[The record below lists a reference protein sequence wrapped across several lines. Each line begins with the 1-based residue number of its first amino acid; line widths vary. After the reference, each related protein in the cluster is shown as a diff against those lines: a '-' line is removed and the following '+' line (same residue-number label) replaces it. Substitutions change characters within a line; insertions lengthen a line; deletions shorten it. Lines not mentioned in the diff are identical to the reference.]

1 MSANESTKITRR
13 HFIKGAGYAIA
24 GAATLSSGLIAR
36 AAAPAKLT
44 VFNLPTFSQKVD
56 KMLNDSLVEWAA
68 KNNVKA
74 EYTVMEFV
82 QLQQQLGAAI
92 QAKVPP
98 DIVMLM
104 EDTLH
109 YYVRQGALIDV
120 SDLVTDL
127 AREGGGLMDTT
138 KAIVTS
144 NNKSYGVPLWN
155 NPWPLYVRTDLLK
168 KANAKVPTNW
178 DEILKVSLAVQHPPD
193 LYGYGMTLGSAADT
207 ALNYAPIL
215 WSFNGSFFTKDAKTS
230 LLNTKANI
238 EALKVVKSWWDKGI
252 IPPGSLGWD
261 AGGNNKIYQSGQ
273 ACFICNPP
281 SVYAALVS
289 SDPELAKNTL
299 LAPMPYFTPI
309 DGWQWAIPKD
319 SKNIDLAK
327 KCLRE
332 WMKPAAIETFIEQ
345 DTYRC
350 PPYRGL
356 YEKPYW
362 QQSDL
367 LKQFKKFLD
376 TGRLQ
381 SWPSPPT
388 PATGEM
394 INSNVV
400 PNMLAA
406 MIVDKRTP
414 EEAAE
419 RGHKQLQEILG
430 KYK

>member
-1 MSANESTKITRR
+1 MSADETTKITRR
-13 HFIKGAGYAIA
+13 QFIKGTGYATV
-24 GAATLSSGLIAR
+24 GAATLSSGLLSAY
-36 AAAPAKLT
+36 AAPAKLT
-44 VFNLPTFSQKVD
+44 VFGMSTFSKKVD
-56 KMLNDSLVEWAA
+56 KMLNDSLMEWAA
-68 KNNVKA
+68 KNGVTA
-74 EYTVMEFV
+74 EYSVLETT
-82 QLQQQLGAAI
+82 QLQQQLGAGI

-98 DIVMLM
+98 DIVVLM

-109 YYVRQGALIDV
+109 YYIRMGALIDV
-120 SDLVTDL
+120 SDVVNDL
-127 AREGGGLMDTT
+127 AREGGGLMDAA

-144 NNKSYGVPLWN
+144 NNKIYGVPLWN

-168 KANAKVPTNW
+168 KANAEVPTNW
-178 DEILKVSLAVQHPPD
+178 DEILKVSLAVQRPPD
-193 LYGYGMTLGSAADT
+193 LYGYGMTLGSAGDT
-207 ALNYAPIL
+207 TSNYAPIL
-215 WSFNGSFFTKDAKTS
+215 WSFKGSFFTEDAKKS

-238 EALKVVKSWWDKGI
+238 EALKVVKSWWDAKI

-332 WMKPAAIETFIEQ
+332 WMKPAAIQAFIEQ
-345 DTYRC
+345 DIYRC
-350 PPYRGL
+350 PPYKGL

-376 TGRLQ
+376 TGRFN

-388 PATGEM
+388 PVTGEM

-400 PNMLAA
+400 PNMIAA
-406 MIVDKRTP
+406 MLVEKRTP

-419 RGHKQLQEILG
+419 RGHKQLQEMLD

>member
-1 MSANESTKITRR
+1 MFSDKTITITRR
-13 HFIKGAGYAIA
+13 QFIKGAGYAVA
-24 GAATLSSGLIAR
+24 GAATLSAGPRSVH
-36 AAAPAKLT
+36 AAPANLT
-44 VFNLPTFSQKVD
+44 VFGIPTFSQKVD
-56 KMLNDSLVEWAA
+56 KMLNDSLAEWAA

-74 EYTVMEFV
+74 EYTVMESS

-92 QAKVPP
+92 QAKSPP
-98 DIVMLM
+98 DIVVLM

-109 YYVRQGALIDV
+109 YYIRQGALIDV
-120 SDLVTDL
+120 SDVVSDL
-127 AREGGGLMDTT
+127 AREGGGLMDATT
-138 KAIVTS
+138 AIIS
-144 NNKSYGVPLWN
+144 SKNKMFGVPLWN

-178 DEILKVSLAVQHPPD
+178 DEILKVSLAVQNPPQ
-193 LYGYGMTLGSAADT
+193 LYGFGITLGPTGDT
-207 ALNYAPIL
+207 TSNYVPIL
-215 WSFNGSFFTKDAKTS
+215 WSFKGSLFTEDAKKS
-230 LLNTKANI
+230 LLNTQANI
-238 EALKVVKSWWDKGI
+238 EALKVIKSWWDAKI

-261 AGGNNKIYQSGQ
+261 AGGNNKIYQSAQ

-332 WMKPAAIETFIEQ
+332 WMKPNTIQSFIEQ
-345 DTYRC
+345 DIYRC
-350 PPYRGL
+350 PPYKGL

-362 QQSDL
+362 QRSGL
-367 LKQFKKFLD
+367 LKQFKTFLD
-376 TGRLQ
+376 TGRFL

-394 INSNVV
+394 TNSNVL
-400 PNMLAA
+400 PNMIAA
-406 MIVDKRTP
+406 MLVEKRTP

-419 RGHKQLQEILG
+419 RGHKHLQEILD